1 MTSFTKS
8 SRSILLWGVLL
19 LSGCGYRAPLHQSY
33 IPQVKDTTLYDGVRS
48 DYQQLAALME
58 KDTELKPTRG
68 NTVTM
73 IKDGAENWEMLKE
86 EFRAVKK
93 TAYIEPYRF
102 RLDTCGSVLADILR
116 EKIREGV
123 DVRIILDKSANLIG
137 SANLDNLSL
146 FLNYEMVAV
155 IYDDRICKRY
165 EETFL
170 SDIKNNCVEVEEA
183 QVKKWSVFRRIRNW
197 MIRVLGGPLG

>member
-1 MTSFTKS
+1 MHAK
-8 SRSILLWGVLL
+8 
-19 LSGCGYRAPLHQSY
+19 QY
-33 IPQVKDTTLYDGVRS
+33 IS
-48 DYQQLAALME
+48 DDYL
-58 KDTELKPTRG
+58 T
-68 NTVTM
+68 
-73 IKDGAENWEMLKE
+73 I
-86 EFRAVKK
+86 
-93 TAYIEPYRF
+93 
-102 RLDTCGSVLADILR
+102 
-116 EKIREGV
+116 
-123 DVRIILDKSANLIG
+123 IG

>member
-33 IPQVKDTTLYDGVRS
+33 IPQVKDTTLYEGVRS

-58 KDTELKPTRG
+58 KDTKLKPT
-68 NTVTM
+68 
-73 IKDGAENWEMLKE
+73 
-86 EFRAVKK
+86 
-93 TAYIEPYRF
+93 
-102 RLDTCGSVLADILR
+102 
-116 EKIREGV
+116 
-123 DVRIILDKSANLIG
+123 
-137 SANLDNLSL
+137 
-146 FLNYEMVAV
+146 
-155 IYDDRICKRY
+155 CKRY
-165 EETFL
+165 EEIFL